1 MVTEER
7 VFIPIYGYVLDIII
21 TDYWEELRGILPD
34 RIVEAN
40 ANAVSINGKDSS
52 TVIVLSHSID
62 SIIHEAEHIKNF
74 IWRYIGYKPQR
85 DNDEVD
91 AYLLTYIH
99 RKIMKVFCKHNRIF
113 I

>member
-1 MVTEER
+1 MVTEKKIL
-7 VFIPIYGYVLDIII
+7 IPIYGYVLDIII
-21 TDYWEELRGILPD
+21 VDYWEELSDILPD
-34 RIVEAN
+34 RIIEAG
-40 ANAVSINGKDSS
+40 ANAVSINGRDSS

-99 RKIMKVFCKHNRIF
+99 RKIMEVFCKHNNIN